1 MFRSELINEQLLA
14 ISQVNK
20 RLAKTLDEQMG
31 FIQSCDVGPLKDF
44 EPKFEVLVR
53 CGNGR
58 FLCPVNKLEE
68 IINLI
73 DQERHPLYDY
83 VRDVSIPVKNHQ
95 G

>member
-1 MFRSELINEQLLA
+1 MFRSESISDQLLL

-31 FIQSCDVGPLKDF
+31 FIRSCDVGPLKDF
-44 EPKFEVLVR
+44 DPKFEVLVR

-58 FLCPVNKLEE
+58 FLCSVDKLEE
-68 IINLI
+68 TLNLI
-73 DQERHPLYDY
+73 DQEVHPRYDY